1 MPEFAAFVLLDD
13 PAGRDALACYYR
25 RYLDIAA
32 AAPGAGFI
40 LESPT
45 WRASS
50 EWGAKVGSRRPIMG
64 IFDRIFGGREAP
76 RGGQPTHEPGLSED
90 EQAIARYRYMLRT
103 APPETIEQ
111 AHAEAFAKLTPD
123 QRRKVLD
130 QLSVELPGAEA
141 AAAARMGDNP
151 AELARVA
158 TRAEVRQPGTMER
171 VFGRLGGGAGMG
183 GILAGTFLGSI
194 AGTVVGSMIAQNFL
208 GGHSRSGLSD
218 MHHPAHD
225 SASGMGDDTFQVA
238 QDDAGGGF
246 DAGGSWDV

>member
-1 MPEFAAFVLLDD
+1 
-13 PAGRDALACYYR
+13 
-25 RYLDIAA
+25 
-32 AAPGAGFI
+32 
-40 LESPT
+40 
-45 WRASS
+45 
-50 EWGAKVGSRRPIMG
+50 MG

-76 RGGQPTHEPGLSED
+76 TGGQPTQQPELSED
-90 EQAIARYRYMLRT
+90 EQAIARYRYMLKT

-130 QLSVELPGAEA
+130 QLRVELPDAEGAT
-141 AAAARMGDNP
+141 AARMGDNP

-183 GILAGTFLGSI
+183 GFLAGTFLSSI
-194 AGTVVGSMIAQNFL
+194 AGTVIGSMIAQNFL
-208 GGHSRSGLSD
+208 AGHSGGLGGD
-218 MHHPAHD
+218 AHHPAHD
-225 SASGMGDDTFQVA
+225 SASGMDDHDFQIA
-238 QDDAGGGF
+238 QDNTGDGF

>member
-1 MPEFAAFVLLDD
+1 
-13 PAGRDALACYYR
+13 
-25 RYLDIAA
+25 
-32 AAPGAGFI
+32 
-40 LESPT
+40 
-45 WRASS
+45 
-50 EWGAKVGSRRPIMG
+50 MG

-76 RGGQPTHEPGLSED
+76 TGRQPTQQPGLSAD
-90 EQAIARYRYMLRT
+90 EQAIARYRYMLKT

-130 QLSVELPGAEA
+130 QLSVELPSAEA

-151 AELARVA
+151 AELARVV

-194 AGTVVGSMIAQNFL
+194 AGTVVGSLIAQNFL
-208 GGHSRSGLSD
+208 GGHSGSGPGSD
-218 MHHPAHD
+218 AHHPAHD
-225 SASGMGDDTFQVA
+225 SASGMTDDTFQLA
-238 QDDAGGGF
+238 QDDTSGGF
-246 DAGGSWDV
+246 DAGGNWDV

>member
-1 MPEFAAFVLLDD
+1 
-13 PAGRDALACYYR
+13 
-25 RYLDIAA
+25 
-32 AAPGAGFI
+32 
-40 LESPT
+40 
-45 WRASS
+45 
-50 EWGAKVGSRRPIMG
+50 MG

-76 RGGQPTHEPGLSED
+76 TGGQPIQQPGLSED
-90 EQAIARYRYMLRT
+90 EQAIARYRYMLKT

-111 AHAEAFAKLTPD
+111 AHAEAFAKLTSD

-130 QLSVELPGAEA
+130 QLSSELPDAER

-183 GILAGTFLGSI
+183 GFLAGTFLSSI

-208 GGHSRSGLSD
+208 GGHSGSGLGD
-218 MHHPAHD
+218 DTHHAAHD
-225 SASGMGDDTFQVA
+225 SASGMTDDMS
-238 QDDAGGGF
+238 GGF

>member
-1 MPEFAAFVLLDD
+1 
-13 PAGRDALACYYR
+13 
-25 RYLDIAA
+25 
-32 AAPGAGFI
+32 
-40 LESPT
+40 
-45 WRASS
+45 
-50 EWGAKVGSRRPIMG
+50 MG

-76 RGGQPTHEPGLSED
+76 TGDQPTQQPGLSED
-90 EQAIARYRYMLRT
+90 EQAIARYRYMLKT

-130 QLSVELPGAEA
+130 ELRVELPDAEG

-183 GILAGTFLGSI
+183 GFLAGTFLSSI
-194 AGTVVGSMIAQNFL
+194 AGTIVGSMIAQNFL
-208 GGHSRSGLSD
+208 GDHSGSGLGAD
-218 MHHPAHD
+218 AHHPAPD
-225 SASGMGDDTFQVA
+225 SASVTNDDTFQLA
-238 QDDAGGGF
+238 QDDTSGGF
-246 DAGGSWDV
+246 DAGGNWDV

>member
-1 MPEFAAFVLLDD
+1 
-13 PAGRDALACYYR
+13 
-25 RYLDIAA
+25 
-32 AAPGAGFI
+32 
-40 LESPT
+40 
-45 WRASS
+45 
-50 EWGAKVGSRRPIMG
+50 MG
-64 IFDRIFGGREAP
+64 IFDLIFGGHEAP
-76 RGGQPTHEPGLSED
+76 TGGQPNQQPGLSED
-90 EQAIARYRYMLRT
+90 EQAIARYRYMLKT

-130 QLSVELPGAEA
+130 QLRVELPDAER

-183 GILAGTFLGSI
+183 GFLAGTFLSSI
-194 AGTVVGSMIAQNFL
+194 AGTVVGSMIAQHFFGDHSGSGL
-208 GGHSRSGLSD
+208 GGDAHHS
-218 MHHPAHD
+218 AHD
-225 SASGMGDDTFQVA
+225 SASGMNDDMS
-238 QDDAGGGF
+238 GGF

>member
-1 MPEFAAFVLLDD
+1 
-13 PAGRDALACYYR
+13 
-25 RYLDIAA
+25 
-32 AAPGAGFI
+32 
-40 LESPT
+40 
-45 WRASS
+45 
-50 EWGAKVGSRRPIMG
+50 MG

-76 RGGQPTHEPGLSED
+76 TGGQPPQQPGLSED
-90 EQAIARYRYMLRT
+90 EQAIARYRYMLKT

-130 QLSVELPGAEA
+130 QLRVELPDAEG

-183 GILAGTFLGSI
+183 GFLAGTFLSSI
-194 AGTVVGSMIAQNFL
+194 AGTVVGSMIAQSFFGNHSGSDL
-208 GGHSRSGLSD
+208 GGD
-218 MHHPAHD
+218 AHHPAHD
-225 SASGMGDDTFQVA
+225 SASGMNDDMS
-238 QDDAGGGF
+238 GGF

>member
-1 MPEFAAFVLLDD
+1 
-13 PAGRDALACYYR
+13 
-25 RYLDIAA
+25 
-32 AAPGAGFI
+32 
-40 LESPT
+40 
-45 WRASS
+45 
-50 EWGAKVGSRRPIMG
+50 MG

-76 RGGQPTHEPGLSED
+76 TGGQPTQQPGLSED
-90 EQAIARYRYMLRT
+90 EQAIARYRYMLKT

-130 QLSVELPGAEA
+130 QLRVELPDAEG

-183 GILAGTFLGSI
+183 GFLAGTFLSSI

-208 GGHSRSGLSD
+208 AGHSGSGLGGD
-218 MHHPAHD
+218 AHHPAHD
-225 SASGMGDDTFQVA
+225 SASGVNDDTFQLT
-238 QDDAGGGF
+238 QDDTSGGF

>member
-1 MPEFAAFVLLDD
+1 
-13 PAGRDALACYYR
+13 
-25 RYLDIAA
+25 
-32 AAPGAGFI
+32 
-40 LESPT
+40 
-45 WRASS
+45 
-50 EWGAKVGSRRPIMG
+50 MG
-64 IFDRIFGGREAP
+64 IFDRIFRGREAP
-76 RGGQPTHEPGLSED
+76 TGGQAAQQPGLSED
-90 EQAIARYRYMLRT
+90 EQAIARYRYMLKT

-130 QLSVELPGAEA
+130 QLSAELPDAER

-183 GILAGTFLGSI
+183 GFLAGTFLSSI
-194 AGTVVGSMIAQNFL
+194 AGTIVGSMIAQNFL
-208 GGHSRSGLSD
+208 GDHSGSGLGGD
-218 MHHPAHD
+218 AHHPAHD
-225 SASGMGDDTFQVA
+225 SASGMNDDNFQIA
-238 QDDAGGGF
+238 QDDTSGGF

>member
-1 MPEFAAFVLLDD
+1 M
-13 PAGRDALACYYR
+13 
-25 RYLDIAA
+25 
-32 AAPGAGFI
+32 
-40 LESPT
+40 
-45 WRASS
+45 
-50 EWGAKVGSRRPIMG
+50 MG
-64 IFDRIFGGREAP
+64 IFDRIFGSREAP
-76 RGGQPTHEPGLSED
+76 AGAPAQQPGVSED
-90 EQAIARYRYMLRT
+90 EQAIARYRYMLKT

-130 QLSVELPGAEA
+130 QLRVELPDAER

-183 GILAGTFLGSI
+183 GFLAGTFLSSI

-208 GGHSRSGLSD
+208 GDHSGSGLGGD
-218 MHHPAHD
+218 AHHSAHD
-225 SASGMGDDTFQVA
+225 SASGMNDDMS
-238 QDDAGGGF
+238 GGF